1 MRSSLWTNVSRS
13 APPAPSPMPTAYIAL
28 GSNLDDPRHQLLEV
42 IRRMRI
48 AGLQVYSIAPFV
60 ETHPVGFASEHLF
73 LNSVV
78 AVHTVATPEELLAQ
92 LQEIEREM
100 GRRHKSHDGIYSDR
114 VIDLDILIYDQRVVT
129 TPELTIPHHR
139 MCERAFVLQPLSY
152 IAPELTIPTT
162 GTTVAQLLGALPA

>member
-1 MRSSLWTNVSRS
+1 
-13 APPAPSPMPTAYIAL
+13 MPTAYIAL
-28 GSNLDDPRHQLLEV
+28 GSNLDEPRHQLLEA
-42 IRRMRI
+42 IRRMRLR
-48 AGLQVYSIAPFV
+48 GLQIHSIAPFV
-60 ETHPVGFASEHLF
+60 KTHPVGFASEHLF

-78 AVHTVATPEELLAQ
+78 AVHTTATPAELLAQ

-114 VIDLDILIYDQRVVT
+114 VIDLDILLYDQRVVT
-129 TPELTIPHHR
+129 TPELTIPHPR

-162 GTTVAQLLGALPA
+162 GATVAQLLATLPS

>member
-1 MRSSLWTNVSRS
+1 
-13 APPAPSPMPTAYIAL
+13 MPTAYIAL
-28 GSNLDDPRHQLLEV
+28 GSNLDDPRHQLLEA

-48 AGLQVYSIAPFV
+48 TGLQVYSIAPFV

-78 AVHTVATPEELLAQ
+78 AVHAVATPEELLAQ

-114 VIDLDILIYDQRVVT
+114 VIDLDILLYGQRVIT
-129 TPELTIPHHR
+129 TPELTIPHPR